1 MKKETVIPCGSSD
14 GPSNDAVAH
23 YVLLQSGTATEHSI
37 HTVGE
42 SGDDEVCIPTDASD
56 LSGTATGTEW
66 PPTSSAS
73 SPECPPDTTAKKART
88 RRKHSLVWEH
98 FDHHSMDK
106 YSCVCKHCNMTVR
119 LGKEGGCGKLGT
131 TAMRKHLEN
140 HHAHLIP
147 GLPPRPGADLSSGG
161 EASSLGKRKRPSS
174 VWQHFDH
181 HGDDKFL
188 VVCKICKMRV
198 RLGKEGGCDKVGTTA
213 MHKHVTIHHQ
223 FLLQKNPTL
232 GTGQETAAKVSK
244 VLHPSPPS
252 DPGRHTKIQSH
263 SRVPELNSDVQEL
276 SQPDP
281 VALNHGLAR
290 YIANGLHPFSLV
302 EEPAFLEFMRCCAPQ
317 WCVPSKSYFARG
329 AVPALATMIR
339 ERVRKGLK
347 ASIGKTVHLGAETWQ
362 GPNMSDLVS
371 ISAFWVKCEEPD
383 MSLARCKAIL
393 EVINL
398 GETCSLENISQAL
411 RAAVQDWLL
420 PLELEVGS
428 VVSERCPS
436 MESASRNKEPR
447 HVTCMAHCLDSEV
460 EHTLFNFHNQL
471 GEALEVA
478 RAACI
483 HVCSSEAAK
492 ARFKAIQSHHNLR
505 QRPLVPDSPADWK
518 STLRMVKLLCEQK
531 LAVNEYLKE
540 SRGLSISPEQ
550 WLVLRDTASV
560 LQPVEEVIRL
570 LSTNTASLGQVLPL
584 LCFAE
589 KMLQATMDRS
599 EVGTPAHWLS
609 SHLMSKLATN
619 SHVNAAKAD
628 LAYWTA
634 SFLDPRFRD
643 TFCSYIDGGQS
654 TAQQKLKQVKSHL
667 LARMSENYTQS
678 TESARA
684 ADASQP
690 PQQVV
695 AGQSLDED
703 FSLWLTNAEQMGLT
717 KCKAEA
723 SSDNTDAEG
732 MAAAKLELEA
742 YVQDTLGDFS
752 APMSDPTHYWQ
763 AKRTAWPWLFPI
775 AAVCLAC
782 PPTNTYSEK
791 MFAKYGAVASEGRQ
805 GISTS
810 TLSLLCFIRM
820 NHEWVPTDVSAAETN
835 VSDFVKKELD
845 KESGESDSGQVLDE
859 EADVLLK
866 RVFSSD

>member
-1 MKKETVIPCGSSD
+1 MKKESVIPCGASD

-37 HTVGE
+37 HTVSE
-42 SGDDEVCIPTDASD
+42 SGDDEVCIAADPSD
-56 LSGTATGTEW
+56 LSGTATGAEW
-66 PPTSSAS
+66 PSTSAS

-98 FDHHSMDK
+98 FDHHSRDK
-106 YSCVCKHCNMTVR
+106 YSCVCKHCAMTVR

-147 GLPPRPGADLSSGG
+147 GLPPRPGAELASGG
-161 EASSLGKRKRPSS
+161 EASTLGRRKRPSS

-213 MHKHVTIHHQ
+213 MHKHVTIHHR
-223 FLLQKNPTL
+223 FLLQKNPAL
-232 GTGQETAAKVSK
+232 GTGHEAAAKTARAP
-244 VLHPSPPS
+244 HPSPPS
-252 DPGRHTKIQSH
+252 GPARHTEIQSH
-263 SRVPELNSDVQEL
+263 SRVPELNE
-276 SQPDP
+276 PDP

-290 YIANGLHPFSLV
+290 YMANGLHPFSLA
-302 EEPAFLEFMRCCAPQ
+302 EEPAFLEFMRCCAPH
-317 WCVPSKSYFARG
+317 WCVPSKTYFARG

-339 ERVRKGLK
+339 ERVRKDLK
-347 ASIGKTVHLGAETWQ
+347 ACVGKMVHLGVETWQ

-398 GETCSLENISQAL
+398 GESCSLENISQAL
-411 RAAVQDWLL
+411 GAAIQDWLL

-436 MESASRNKEPR
+436 TEPAFR
-447 HVTCMAHCLDSEV
+447 DMRPRYMTCMAHCLDSEV
-460 EHTLFNFHNQL
+460 ENTLFNFHNQL
-471 GEALEVA
+471 GEAFEVA
-478 RAACI
+478 RAVCI

-505 QRPLVPDSPADWK
+505 QRPLVPDCPADWK
-518 STLRMVKLLCEQK
+518 RTLRMVKLLCEQK

-570 LSTNTASLGQVLPL
+570 LSMNTASLGQVLPL

-589 KMLQATMDRS
+589 KMLQATMERS
-599 EVGTPAHWLS
+599 EVGTPAHWLA
-609 SHLMSKLATN
+609 SHLISKLATN
-619 SHVNAAKAD
+619 SQVNAVKAD

-643 TFCSYIDGGQS
+643 TFCSYIDGGQA

-667 LARMSENYTQS
+667 LARMSENYARS
-678 TESARA
+678 TKSACTA
-684 ADASQP
+684 AANP
-690 PQQVV
+690 PTQQVA

-717 KCKAEA
+717 KCKAEPPP
-723 SSDNTDAEG
+723 DDTNAEG
-732 MAAAKLELEA
+732 VAAAKLELEA
-742 YVQDTLGDFS
+742 YVQDALGDFS

-763 AKRTAWPWLFPI
+763 AKRTTWPSLFSI

-805 GISTS
+805 GISVS

-820 NHEWVPTDVSAAETN
+820 NHEWVPEDVSAAEAN
-835 VSDFVKKELD
+835 VTDFVKKELD
-845 KESGESDSGQVLDE
+845 KEGGENDSVQVLDE
-859 EADVLLK
+859 EAEVLLK
-866 RVFSSD
+866 RVFFSD

>member
-1 MKKETVIPCGSSD
+1 MKKESVIPCGASD

-23 YVLLQSGTATEHSI
+23 YVLLQSGTAAEQSI

-42 SGDDEVCIPTDASD
+42 SGDDEVCITADP
-56 LSGTATGTEW
+56 SGTLTSTEW
-66 PPTSSAS
+66 PSTSAS

-98 FDHHSMDK
+98 FDHHSRDK

-140 HHAHLIP
+140 HHAHLLP
-147 GLPPRPGADLSSGG
+147 GLPPRPGAELSSGG

-174 VWQHFDH
+174 VWQHFEH

-232 GTGQETAAKVSK
+232 GTGQETGKTARGS
-244 VLHPSPPS
+244 LLSPPFDS
-252 DPGRHTKIQSH
+252 PHHTRIQSR
-263 SRVPELNSDVQEL
+263 SRVLPELNSGVQEL

-281 VALNHGLAR
+281 AALNHGLAR
-290 YIANGLHPFSLV
+290 YMANGLHPYSLA

-317 WCVPSKSYFARG
+317 WCVPSKGYFSRG

-339 ERVRKGLK
+339 ERVRKDLK
-347 ASIGKTVHLGAETWQ
+347 ACIGKTVHLGVETWQ

-383 MSLARCKAIL
+383 TSLARCKAIL
-393 EVINL
+393 EVINV
-398 GETCSLENISQAL
+398 GESCSLENISQAL
-411 RAAVQDWLL
+411 AAAVQDWLL
-420 PLELEVGS
+420 PLGLEVGS

-436 MESASRNKEPR
+436 TESAFRDMRPR

-460 EHTLFNFHNQL
+460 ENTLFNFHNQL
-471 GEALEVA
+471 GDAFEVA
-478 RAACI
+478 RAVCI
-483 HVCSSEAAK
+483 QVCSSESAK
-492 ARFKAIQSHHNLR
+492 ARFKAIQSHHNLK
-505 QRPLVPDSPADWK
+505 QRSLVPDSPADWK

-531 LAVNEYLKE
+531 LAVNEYLEE

-550 WLVLRDTASV
+550 WLVLRDAASV

-570 LSTNTASLGQVLPL
+570 LSMDTASLGQVLPL

-599 EVGTPAHWLS
+599 DVGTPANWLS
-609 SHLMSKLATN
+609 SYLISKLATN
-619 SHVNAAKAD
+619 SHVNAVKAD

-643 TFCSYIDGGQS
+643 TFCSYIDGGQA

-667 LARMSENYTQS
+667 LAKMSENYVHS
-678 TESARA
+678 TKPACA
-684 ADASQP
+684 AAASQP
-690 PQQVV
+690 PQQVA

-717 KCKAEA
+717 KCKTEP
-723 SSDNTDAEG
+723 SSDDTDAEG
-732 MAAAKLELEA
+732 AAAAKLELEA
-742 YVQDTLGDFS
+742 YVQDALGDFS
-752 APMSDPTHYWQ
+752 TPMSDPTRYWQ
-763 AKRTAWPWLFPI
+763 AKRTAWPSLFSI
-775 AAVCLAC
+775 AAACLAC

-805 GISTS
+805 GISVS

-820 NHEWVPTDVSAAETN
+820 NHEWLPKDASAAGAN
-835 VSDFVKKELD
+835 MSDFVKKELD
-845 KESGESDSGQVLDE
+845 KENSESDSTQVLDE
-859 EADVLLK
+859 EAEVLLK
-866 RVFSSD
+866 RVFFSD